1 MFQHVPVRHSLNF
14 HGQTLTL
21 ETGLLAQQANSS
33 VLASLGQTT
42 VLVAVVVG
50 EGPVSSDYFPLQ
62 VVYEERLYASGKIK
76 GSRFVKREGKPSDNS
91 ILTGRMIDRSLRSLF
106 DPDSRQ
112 ELQIVI
118 TPLSID
124 EVNPPDT
131 LAVIAASV
139 AIKLAG
145 IEPFAGPVS
154 SVRIGLIPEQRV
166 NQLLATIKQK
176 LETEPTDFS
185 VLKPDLEE
193 FCQLIDLKEPDD
205 KDLFGQVFHSLAA
218 INTEWA
224 AKLKLLYHSTTRL
237 TQKEIT
243 EKYPNLEL
251 KPIVNPSYKQ
261 QSESVLDLVVSGDGQ
276 NIMMVEAGAKI
287 VDELTLGQCLDLAS
301 QELATLTQFQH
312 EFINLAKQAGLQK
325 HILLHTVKPSQKV
338 IDYWLEFTSE
348 LETVLYAPG
357 QKLERMDLLE
367 SVKNLHQQVLNQLLT
382 WANAYTFDQLT
393 QLVATSDI
401 DQNIANKML
410 QLFPS
415 LEDLQ
420 LLQKELLLALEVVKK
435 KIIKQ
440 NILNQEKRLDGRRL
454 DETRPIMC
462 QIDVIPRV
470 HGSSLFQRG
479 ETQVLNILTVG
490 STRDAQTVDEMEDF
504 EETTKR
510 YMHHYNFPQYSVGA
524 IGKYAGPGRREIGHG
539 ALAEKALLPVL
550 PSEEEFPYTMRLVSE
565 CLGSNG
571 STSMASTCA
580 SCLSLMAG
588 GVPIKDMVAGV
599 AMGLVLDQNTGRFKV
614 LTDIIGEEDF
624 NGDMDFKV
632 AGTKDGITALQLDNK
647 VAGLTVEI
655 LKQALTQAKAARLH
669 ILSIMQQTID
679 KPRPELSPYAPR
691 VAQLTIPV
699 DKIGEV
705 IGPSGKVIKALI
717 AKTDTE
723 IDIEDL
729 TGRVVIFGKDAELVN
744 YAAEYIK
751 KIVKDYTLG
760 EIVEG
765 VIFRIEPYGA
775 FVKVN
780 GTEKEGLIH
789 ISQISDSKIKD
800 IKSLFSIGQKI
811 RAKVIEIND
820 KGQLNLSIKM
830 LNNSNS

>member
-1 MFQHVPVRHSLNF
+1 
-14 HGQTLTL
+14 
-21 ETGLLAQQANSS
+21 
-33 VLASLGQTT
+33 
-42 VLVAVVVG
+42 
-50 EGPVSSDYFPLQ
+50 
-62 VVYEERLYASGKIK
+62 
-76 GSRFVKREGKPSDNS
+76 
-91 ILTGRMIDRSLRSLF
+91 
-106 DPDSRQ
+106 
-112 ELQIVI
+112 
-118 TPLSID
+118 
-124 EVNPPDT
+124 
-131 LAVIAASV
+131 
-139 AIKLAG
+139 
-145 IEPFAGPVS
+145 
-154 SVRIGLIPEQRV
+154 
-166 NQLLATIKQK
+166 
-176 LETEPTDFS
+176 
-185 VLKPDLEE
+185 
-193 FCQLIDLKEPDD
+193 
-205 KDLFGQVFHSLAA
+205 
-218 INTEWA
+218 
-224 AKLKLLYHSTTRL
+224 
-237 TQKEIT
+237 
-243 EKYPNLEL
+243 
-251 KPIVNPSYKQ
+251 
-261 QSESVLDLVVSGDGQ
+261 
-276 NIMMVEAGAKI
+276 
-287 VDELTLGQCLDLAS
+287 
-301 QELATLTQFQH
+301 
-312 EFINLAKQAGLQK
+312 
-325 HILLHTVKPSQKV
+325 
-338 IDYWLEFTSE
+338 
-348 LETVLYAPG
+348 
-357 QKLERMDLLE
+357 
-367 SVKNLHQQVLNQLLT
+367 
-382 WANAYTFDQLT
+382 
-393 QLVATSDI
+393 
-401 DQNIANKML
+401 ML

-420 LLQKELLLALEVVKK
+420 LLQKDLLLAVEVVKK
-435 KIIKQ
+435 KLIKQ
-440 NILNQEKRLDGRRL
+440 NILNQERRLDGRRL

-462 QIDVIPRV
+462 QVDVIPRV

-479 ETQVLNILTVG
+479 ETQVLNILTIG
-490 STRDAQTVDEMEDF
+490 STRDAQTIDEMEDF

-599 AMGLVLDQNTGRFKV
+599 AMGLVLDQASGQFKV

-624 NGDMDFKV
+624 SGDMDFKV

-655 LKQALTQAKAARLH
+655 LKQALNQAKTARLH
-669 ILSIMQQTID
+669 ILNIMQQTISQ
-679 KPRPELSPYAPR
+679 PRPELSPYAPR

-699 DKIGEV
+699 EKIGEV

-789 ISQISDSKIKD
+789 ISQISDNKIKD

-830 LNNSNS
+830 LNNGNSNQLT